1 VSAPRVLQRLLLVG
15 ALAFGTTALADE
27 LILARVPA
35 AFPETM
41 STLQEVIRNH
51 GYTVSRVQRV
61 DVGLTATGYQT
72 AEYRVVFFGKPN
84 EIEKLPQRYPEL
96 VPYLPLSITIFAERD
111 ETLLVALNPTKLAD
125 FFPQKELQK
134 YFHEWEKTVVDIV
147 EKVKAE
153 EGR

>member
-1 VSAPRVLQRLLLVG
+1 VSTSRILQRLLLVST
-15 ALAFGTTALADE
+15 LAFGTTAVADE

-41 STLQEVIRNH
+41 NTLQEVIRNH

-61 DVGLTATGYQT
+61 DVGLTKTGYQT
-72 AEYRVVFFGKPN
+72 AEYRVVFFGKP
-84 EIEKLPQRYPEL
+84 EQIEKLPQRYPEL

-111 ETLLVALNPTKLAD
+111 ETLLVALNPTKLSD
-125 FFPQKELQK
+125 FFPQKELRK
-134 YFHEWEKTVVDIV
+134 YFQEWEQAVVDIV

-153 EGR
+153 ESR